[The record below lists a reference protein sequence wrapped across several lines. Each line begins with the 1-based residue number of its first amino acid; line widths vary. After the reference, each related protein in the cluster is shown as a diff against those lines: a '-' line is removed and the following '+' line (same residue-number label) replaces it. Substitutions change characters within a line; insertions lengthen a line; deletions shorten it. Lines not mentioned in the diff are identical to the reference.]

1 MAGRWVNG
9 RHMTRPRVGRSSWGA
24 LVFCLGGLLLASSAG
39 GAQPPATAVA
49 SGALD
54 EGTPRVKATL
64 LTDVTAVKPGDTF
77 RVGVRF
83 ELHPGWHVYW
93 KNPGESGLASEIVW
107 DTPGTTVGALQWPA
121 PSTLRTSDGFITT
134 YGYEGEVLLA
144 AEARASEKAEGFLQ
158 LSAAADV
165 LVCEINCLPA
175 QLMLTR
181 NVPVG
186 PETLKDSEHAPAFDA
201 THARVPVA
209 PGSTPFQVALALDS
223 QTLTAGEPFTGTL
236 TLTGAANAPVPAVD
250 KDFFVPERIPG
261 IAHLALSEVKGQP
274 GTFKLEGKAAL
285 KVPPSHPRLV
295 GVLRLGPAAT
305 PSHALALD
313 VPLAPVVAPAP
324 APRAGT
330 PVAAVALAP
339 APAAAPAEMS
349 LGWVFLFAFLG
360 GALLNLMPCV
370 FPVLALKAYGFTRT
384 VGESRGRVGAHAL
397 AYTGGIV
404 GSLLVL
410 ALAVLGLRA
419 AGHGVGWGF
428 QFQEPLFVAAVC
440 AVLIAFSLNLFGVF
454 NVGTDGTALVEK
466 VDASHGLTRSAGEGV
481 LAVVLATPCSA
492 PLLGTAVG
500 FALAQGPVTV
510 LATFVFMGL
519 GLALPFCLLVLVPGL
534 SKRLPKPGM
543 WMEHAKK
550 LLGFAL
556 LATTVWLVWVMG
568 GLAGVDGMA
577 RLLAFLTVVAL
588 GAWLYGLMQ
597 DATGGRKV
605 AGLVAVGAVLVGG
618 AAGFLRFEEPRGA
631 APREASVQA
640 WSEEA
645 VAAALAAGQPVFID
659 FTADWCLTC
668 KFNERTVLRREDVRA
683 AFAQHKVAFF
693 VADWTRRDAS
703 ISAKLAEFGRAGV
716 PMYLLVSPSA
726 PGKPEVLSELL
737 TADSLIESVR
747 HAAGRVADA
756 T

>member
-1 MAGRWVNG
+1 
-9 RHMTRPRVGRSSWGA
+9 MTRPRLGRSSWTTGI
-24 LVFCLGGLLLASSAG
+24 FCASGLWLASSAW
-39 GAQPPATAVA
+39 AAPPPPTAVA

-54 EGTPRVKATL
+54 EGVPRVKATL
-64 LTDVTAVKPGDTF
+64 LTDVTQVKPGDTF

-93 KNPGESGLASEIVW
+93 KNPGESGLASEIIW
-107 DTPGTTVGALQWPA
+107 DTPGTTVGALQWPV

-134 YGYEGEVLLA
+134 YGYEGDVLLA
-144 AEARASEKAEGFLQ
+144 AEARAPDKAEGALQ

-186 PETLKDSEHAPAFDA
+186 PSTVKDEEHTPLFD
-201 THARVPVA
+201 TTRARVPMPA
-209 PGSTPFQVALALDS
+209 ESSPFQVALALDS
-223 QTLTAGEPFTGTL
+223 ASLTAGQPFTGTL
-236 TLTGAANAPVPAVD
+236 TLKGAAGTPPPAVE

-261 IAHLALSEVKGQP
+261 ISQVSLSEVKGQP
-274 GTFKLEGKAAL
+274 GTFKVEGKASL
-285 KVPPSHPRLV
+285 KVPPSHPRLT
-295 GVLRLGPAAT
+295 GVLRLGPAAS

-313 VPLAPVVAPAP
+313 VPLAPVVAAAP
-324 APRAGT
+324 APGVPKA
-330 PVAAVALAP
+330 AAVAPAVAAGAP
-339 APAAAPAEMS
+339 VSADAGGMS
-349 LGWVFLFAFLG
+349 LGLVLVFAFLG

-404 GSLLVL
+404 GSLLLL

-440 AVLIAFSLNLFGVF
+440 AVLVAFSLNLFGVF

-500 FALAQGPVTV
+500 FALAQGPLTV
-510 LATFVFMGL
+510 LATFLFMGL

-534 SKRLPKPGM
+534 SKRLPRPGM

-588 GAWLYGLMQ
+588 GAWLYGLQQ

-605 AGLVAVGAVLVGG
+605 AGLVAVAVVLLGG
-618 AAGFLRFEEPRGA
+618 GVGFLRFEEVRGSQV
-631 APREASVQA
+631 REVSAQA

-668 KFNERTVLRREDVRA
+668 KFNERTVLARDDVRA

-703 ISAKLAEFGRAGV
+703 ISAKLAQFGRAGV
-716 PMYLLVSPSA
+716 PMYLLVNPSA
-726 PGKPEVLSELL
+726 PEKPEVLSELL
-737 TADSLIESVR
+737 TPDSLIESVR
-747 HAAGRVADA
+747 RAAGRVADA

>member
-1 MAGRWVNG
+1 
-9 RHMTRPRVGRSSWGA
+9 MTRPRVGRSSWGA
-24 LVFCLGGLLLASSAG
+24 LVFCLGGLSLASSAW
-39 GAQPPATAVA
+39 GAPPPATAVGQ
-49 SGALD
+49 GALD
-54 EGTPRVKATL
+54 EGVPRVKATL
-64 LTDVTAVKPGDTF
+64 LTDVTEVKPGDTF

-83 ELHPGWHVYW
+83 ELNPGWHVYW
-93 KNPGESGLASEIVW
+93 KNPGESGLPSEIVW
-107 DTPGTTVGALQWPA
+107 DTPGSTVGALEWPV
-121 PSTLRTSDGFITT
+121 PSTLRTADGFITT

-144 AEARASEKAEGFLQ
+144 AEARASDKAEGFLQ

-186 PETLKDSEHAPAFDA
+186 PATVKDAEHVPAFDA
-201 THARVPVA
+201 AHARVPVPA
-209 PGSTPFQVALALDS
+209 ESTPYQVALALDS
-223 QTLTAGEPFTGTL
+223 QTLTTGKPFTGTL
-236 TLTGAANAPVPAVD
+236 TLKGAEGAPVPTVD

-261 IAHLALSEVKGQP
+261 IAQLALSEVKGQP
-274 GTFKLEGKAAL
+274 GTFKVEGKASL
-285 KVPPSHPRLV
+285 KVPPSHPRLL

-313 VPLAPVVAPAP
+313 LPLAPVVAGAP
-324 APRAGT
+324 ASPAAPKG
-330 PVAAVALAP
+330 VATAT
-339 APAAAPAEMS
+339 APAAATAAGSADLS
-349 LGWVFLFAFLG
+349 LGLVFLFAFLG

-428 QFQEPLFVAAVC
+428 QFQEPLFVAAVA
-440 AVLIAFSLNLFGVF
+440 AVLVAFSLNLFGVF

-466 VDASHGLTRSAGEGV
+466 VDSSHGLTRSAGEGV

-510 LATFVFMGL
+510 LATFLFMGL

-534 SKRLPKPGM
+534 AKRLPRPGP
-543 WMEHAKK
+543 WMDHGKK

-588 GAWLYGLMQ
+588 GAWIYGLLQ
-597 DATGGRKV
+597 DSTGGRKAV
-605 AGLVAVGAVLVGG
+605 GVGAVVALLVVGG
-618 AAGFLRFEEPRGA
+618 AGFLRFEELRGS
-631 APREASVQA
+631 APREASAQA

-668 KFNERTVLRREDVRA
+668 KFNERTVLQREDVRA

-693 VADWTRRDAS
+693 VADWTRRDAA

-737 TADSLIESVR
+737 TADSLIDSVR
-747 HAAGRVADA
+747 RAAGRVADA